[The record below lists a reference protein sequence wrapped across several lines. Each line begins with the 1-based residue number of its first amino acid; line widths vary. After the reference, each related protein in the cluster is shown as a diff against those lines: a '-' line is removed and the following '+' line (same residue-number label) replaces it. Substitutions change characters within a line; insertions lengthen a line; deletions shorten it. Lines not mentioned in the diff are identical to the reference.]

1 MSDHQSNPTN
11 PTTTS
16 SHSNTYQYNQF
27 DYQLNE
33 VYLRPLL
40 DKHNHSKLI
49 QYEDLI
55 HSWNLVEQML
65 KMNHRKGSTCSVE
78 EGKDSE
84 STCIVK
90 YDESDKTHVAMV
102 QKVS

>member
-1 MSDHQSNPTN
+1 MSDHQPNPT
-11 PTTTS
+11 PTS
-16 SHSNTYQYNQF
+16 SHSNAYQHNHF

-55 HSWNLVEQML
+55 HSWNSVEQML
-65 KMNHRKGSTCSVE
+65 NDSNNSRLGLS
-78 EGKDSE
+78 SE
-84 STCIVK
+84 SKCIVK
-90 YDESDKTHVAMV
+90 YDKSDKTHVEMV